1 MLIPLLLQRAVE
13 VPPALSLI
21 GIASL
26 AMVLGILGVVIAEPL
41 VAIAMVAVKMLYVE
55 PVIGDAMTDEVV

>member
-1 MLIPLLLQRAVE
+1 LQKAVE

-26 AMVLGILGVVIAEPL
+26 AMVLGILGVFIAEPL
-41 VAIAMVAVKMLYVE
+41 VAVVLVAVKMLYVE
-55 PVIGDAMTDEVV
+55 PVMGEKLTPEETV